1 MAVVGGWRVGCCQ
14 IGWNK
19 QLHLHL
25 DQLLYIWITSPLH
38 RYLRYHQNLT
48 HSLSLIWH
56 WLFQVNPDVHL
67 DQFYHKV
74 EFHDNY
80 STDGYDISYPGLIM
94 KIHLKRNIGYQV
106 MQTFVPS
113 SLFVT
118 LGRIDKDLFTY
129 LHLMFYLLQVT
140 CLSTFHLNPSQAELP

>member
-1 MAVVGGWRVGCCQ
+1 MKFHKFPKDEQVCIIKFESFSYSTDQMNMKW
-14 IGWNK
+14 
-19 QLHLHL
+19 L
-25 DQLLYIWITSPLH
+25 DESLSQVSSEFD
-38 RYLRYHQNLT
+38 LT
-48 HSLSLIWH
+48 HSSTAKLN
-56 WLFQVNPDVHL
+56 FQVNPDIHL

-118 LGRIDKDLFTY
+118 LGRIDKYLLTY
-129 LHLMFYLLQVT
+129 LHLMFYILQDT
-140 CLSTFHLNPSQAELP
+140 CLSTFPLNPSQAELL